1 MSKCEKL
8 LAKAKGSTN
17 NFRFA
22 DLCKLAECYGWDL
35 KNQEGSHRIYKN
47 AELDVTHGCR
57 QTFQNE
63 NGKAKPYQVKQLLSA
78 IEHLEV
84 KNEK

>member
-8 LAKAKGSTN
+8 LSKAKESAN

-22 DLCKLAECYGWDL
+22 DLCKLAECYGWTF
-35 KNQEGSHRIYKN
+35 KNQDGSHLIYKN
-47 AELDVTHGCR
+47 ANLDITQGCR

-63 NGKAKPYQVKQLLSA
+63 NGKAKPYQVRQLLNA
-78 IEHLEV
+78 IENLED
-84 KNEK
+84 EK